1 VSRRWGLAALL
12 ALSSFAAAGCGA
24 TQMHVAA
31 MDEMERARAGADT
44 QEGARLAPELN
55 ARAEQERRISLDAHA
70 HGDDVAATLHA
81 QRALAAY
88 EHALV
93 VARLARAQTELADAQ
108 KALADASAEAQQV
121 EASRAGLDKQVQDLE
136 GRLRLARERL
146 MPAVSDGAT
155 GDREGA
161 RLVAARSMATEAR
174 LLCDAAQLV
183 AGDAAGLGDANDA
196 LAKLD
201 DRFAKRPHPAPIDD
215 AARARAQCLDVLTRV
230 RRAAGEDA
238 GASDALLSELSAAGG
253 WDPVRDERGVVVTLH
268 DAFHGPALAPDAAKR
283 LADLGRVAAAHP
295 GFAVQ
300 LVVHDAV
307 EPALAGRAPAPKDT
321 TDAKRA
327 DAATQ
332 ALVAAG
338 APAARVKSETAGARE
353 PIVDPSDAKARARNE
368 RLDVVF
374 VATGASAA
382 AGASPAPASK

>member
-12 ALSSFAAAGCGA
+12 ALSSLAAAACGA

-31 MDEMERARAGADT
+31 IDDMERARAGADT
-44 QEGARLAPELN
+44 QEGARLAPELY

-81 QRALAAY
+81 QRALSAY
-88 EHALV
+88 EHALI

-108 KALADASAEAQQV
+108 KALADATAEAQQV
-121 EASRAGLDKQVQDLE
+121 EASRAGLEKQVQDLE

-146 MPAVSDGAT
+146 MPAASDAAT

-230 RRAAGEDA
+230 RRAAGDDA

-253 WDPVRDERGVVVTLH
+253 WDPVRDERGVAVTLH
-268 DAFHGPALAPDAAKR
+268 DAFHGPALAPDAAKK

-300 LVVHDAV
+300 LVVHDAT
-307 EPALAGRAPAPKDT
+307 APAPKDT

-353 PIVDPSDAKARARNE
+353 PLVDPSDAKARARNE

-374 VATGASAA
+374 VATGGSAAA
-382 AGASPAPASK
+382 AGAAPSAAPASK

>member
-1 VSRRWGLAALL
+1 MKIRSALTL
-12 ALSSFAAAGCGA
+12 LVALSCAACGA

-31 MDEMERARAGADT
+31 IDDMERVRAGADT
-44 QEGARLAPELN
+44 QEGARVAPELY
-55 ARAEQERRISLDAHA
+55 ARAEQERRFSLDAHA
-70 HGDDVAATLHA
+70 HGDDVGATLHA
-81 QRALAAY
+81 QRAVAAY

-108 KALADASAEAQQV
+108 KSLADATAQAQQV
-121 EASRAGLDKQVQDLE
+121 DASRAGIEKQVQDLE
-136 GRLRLARERL
+136 ARLRVTRDRL
-146 MPAVSDGAT
+146 MPASSDSAT
-155 GDREGA
+155 GDREAA

-183 AGDAAGLGDANDA
+183 ATDAAGLGDANDA
-196 LAKLD
+196 LGKLD
-201 DRFAKRPHPAPIDD
+201 DRLAKRPHPAPIDD
-215 AARARAQCLDVLTRV
+215 AARARAGCLDVLTRV
-230 RRAAGEDA
+230 RRATGDDA
-238 GASDALLSELSAAGG
+238 GASDALLAELSAAGG

-268 DAFHGPALAPDAAKR
+268 DAFQGASLAPDATKK

-300 LVVHDAV
+300 LVVHDAT
-307 EPALAGRAPAPKDT
+307 APGAKDT

-332 ALVAAG
+332 TLVAAG

-353 PIVDPSDAKARARNE
+353 PLVDPSDAKARPRNE

-374 VATGASAA
+374 VATGTPPAA
-382 AGASPAPASK
+382 TK

>member
-1 VSRRWGLAALL
+1 VSRRWGIAALL
-12 ALSSFAAAGCGA
+12 ALSCAACGA

-31 MDEMERARAGADT
+31 IDDMERTRAGADT
-44 QEGARLAPELN
+44 QEGARLAPELY

-81 QRALAAY
+81 QRAVAAY
-88 EHALV
+88 EHALI

-121 EASRAGLDKQVQDLE
+121 EASRAGLEKQVQDLE

-146 MPAVSDGAT
+146 MPAASDSAT
-155 GDREGA
+155 GDREAA
-161 RLVAARSMATEAR
+161 RLVAALSMATEAR

-183 AGDAAGLGDANDA
+183 ATDAAGLADANGA

-201 DRFAKRPHPAPIDD
+201 DRFTKRPHPAPIDD

-230 RRAAGEDA
+230 RRAAGDDA

-268 DAFHGPALAPDAAKR
+268 DAFHGPAVAPETAKK
-283 LADLGRVAAAHP
+283 LADLGRIAAAHP

-300 LVVHDAV
+300 LVVHDAT
-307 EPALAGRAPAPKDT
+307 APAAKDT

-374 VATGASAA
+374 VATGAS
-382 AGASPAPASK
+382 K

>member
-1 VSRRWGLAALL
+1 MSPRWIPAALL
-12 ALSSFAAAGCGA
+12 GLACAACGA

-31 MDEMERARAGADT
+31 IDDMERVRAGADT
-44 QEGARLAPELN
+44 QEGARVAPELY

-81 QRALAAY
+81 QRAVAAY

-93 VARLARAQTELADAQ
+93 VTRLARAQTELADAQ
-108 KALADASAEAQQV
+108 KALADASAQAQQV
-121 EASRAGLDKQVQDLE
+121 ETSRAGLEKQVQDLE

-146 MPAVSDGAT
+146 MPAASDKAT
-155 GDREGA
+155 GDREAA

-183 AGDAAGLGDANDA
+183 AADAAGLGDANTA
-196 LAKLD
+196 LANLED
-201 DRFAKRPHPAPIDD
+201 HFAKRPHPAPIDD
-215 AARARAQCLDVLTRV
+215 AARVRAECLDVLTRV
-230 RRAAGEDA
+230 RRAAGDDA

-253 WDPVRDERGVVVTLH
+253 WDPSRDERGVVVTLH
-268 DAFHGPALAPDAAKR
+268 DAFTGAALSADGAKK

-295 GFAVQ
+295 GFAVE
-300 LVVHDAV
+300 LVVHDAT
-307 EPALAGRAPAPKDT
+307 APAPKDT
-321 TDAKRA
+321 NDSKRA
-327 DAATQ
+327 DAAVQ

-353 PIVDPSDAKARARNE
+353 PLVDPSDAKARARNE

-374 VATGASAA
+374 VATG
-382 AGASPAPASK
+382 SPSASK

>member
-1 VSRRWGLAALL
+1 LGLAALI
-12 ALSSFAAAGCGA
+12 ALSSFAAAACGA

-31 MDEMERARAGADT
+31 IDDMERVRAGAD
-44 QEGARLAPELN
+44 ARESARVAPELN
-55 ARAEQERRISLDAHA
+55 ARAEQERRISLEAHA
-70 HGDDVAATLHA
+70 QGDDVAATLHA
-81 QRALAAY
+81 QRAIAAY

-108 KALADASAEAQQV
+108 KALADASAQAQQV
-121 EASRAGLDKQVQDLE
+121 EASRASLDKQVQDLE

-146 MPAVSDGAT
+146 MPAASDSAT
-155 GDREGA
+155 GDREAA

-183 AGDAAGLGDANDA
+183 ATDAAGLGDANDA
-196 LAKLD
+196 LSKVDA
-201 DRFAKRPHPAPIDD
+201 RFTKRPHPAPIDD
-215 AARARAQCLDVLTRV
+215 AARARALCLDVLTRV
-230 RRAAGEDA
+230 RRATGEDA

-268 DAFHGPALAPDAAKR
+268 DAFHGPALAPDAAKK
-283 LADLGRVAAAHP
+283 LGDLGRVAAAHP

-300 LVVHDAV
+300 LVVHDAT
-307 EPALAGRAPAPKDT
+307 APAPKDT

-338 APAARVKSETAGARE
+338 AQAARVKSETAGARE
-353 PIVDPSDAKARARNE
+353 PLVDPSDAKARARNE
-368 RLDVVF
+368 RLDIVF

-382 AGASPAPASK
+382 APAPPLPSPPASK

>member
-1 VSRRWGLAALL
+1 MRGRAFLAGVL
-12 ALSSFAAAGCGA
+12 ALACAACGA

-31 MDEMERARAGADT
+31 IDDMERVRAGADT
-44 QEGARLAPELN
+44 QDGARMAPELY
-55 ARAEQERRISLDAHA
+55 ARAEQERRSALDAHA
-70 HGDDVAATLHA
+70 HGDDVGATLHA
-81 QRALAAY
+81 QRAVSAY

-93 VARLARAQTELADAQ
+93 VVRLARAQTELADAQ
-108 KALADASAEAQQV
+108 KSLADASAQAQQV
-121 EASRAGLDKQVQDLE
+121 EASRAGLEKQVQDLE

-146 MPAVSDGAT
+146 VPAASDSAT
-155 GDREGA
+155 GDREAA

-183 AGDAAGLGDANDA
+183 ATDASGLNDANDA
-196 LAKLD
+196 LTKLE

-230 RRAAGEDA
+230 RRAAGDDA

-268 DAFHGPALAPDAAKR
+268 DAFTGPALAADAAKK

-295 GFAVQ
+295 GFALQ
-300 LVVHDAV
+300 LVVHDA
-307 EPALAGRAPAPKDT
+307 AAPAAKDT

-327 DAATQ
+327 DSAVQ

-338 APAARVKSETAGARE
+338 APAARIKSETAGARE
-353 PIVDPSDAKARARNE
+353 PLVDPSDAKARGRNE

-374 VATGASAA
+374 VATGAPTAT
-382 AGASPAPASK
+382 K